1 MSNIRD
7 VAEAAGVSP
16 ATVSRVLNGKATSLV
31 SEATRER
38 VLDAAQSLGYHPSA
52 AARALVAGRTDTIA
66 LATTNIHDPHYARAL
81 DVAQDIAEEFGYH
94 LLLVPDADD
103 TRLQSLLRE
112 RRADVIVRLRYP
124 VDTADEVAAAVVSD
138 EQVVIAV
145 GPVDRQMPLST
156 PCACWDDREG
166 IRAAVEHLAELGHR
180 RVAFLAGRPAQRKER
195 YAFEAAGADMTIVPV
210 CIEPGSPDD
219 VARGAAIARLALQRE
234 PGVTALLA
242 QNDTLALGAL
252 HALRED
258 GIAVPR
264 RVSVVGYND
273 TFLAPYSCP
282 PLTTVRTPLAECVS
296 RGLRQV
302 LEALSPQHGP
312 IQPQSLQLH
321 TELVVRASTACPPT
335 T

>member
-7 VAEAAGVSP
+7 VADAAGVSP

-81 DVAQDIAEEFGYH
+81 DVAQAIAEEFGYH
-94 LLLVPDADD
+94 LLLMPDADD

-124 VDTADEVAAAVVSD
+124 VDTADEVAAAVVSE

-145 GPVDRQMPLST
+145 GPIDRQMPLST

-166 IRAAVEHLAELGHR
+166 IRAAVEHLAGLGHR

-195 YAFEAAGADMTIVPV
+195 YALEAAGADMTIVPV
-210 CIEPGSPDD
+210 CIEPGSLDD
-219 VARGAAIARLALQRE
+219 VGRGAALARLALQRE

-242 QNDTLALGAL
+242 QNDTFALGAL

-258 GIAVPR
+258 GIAVPGQ
-264 RVSVVGYND
+264 VSVVGYND

-296 RGLRQV
+296 RSLRQV
-302 LEALSPQHGP
+302 MEALSTQHGAV
-312 IQPQSLQLH
+312 QPQSLQLH

>member
-195 YAFEAAGADMTIVPV
+195 YALEAAGTDMTIVPV

-242 QNDTLALGAL
+242 QNDTFALGAL
-252 HALRED
+252 HALHED
-258 GIAVPR
+258 GVAVPEQ
-264 RVSVVGYND
+264 VSVVGYND
-273 TFLAPYSCP
+273 TLMTSYSSP
-282 PLTTVRTPLAECVS
+282 PLTTVRTPLVECV
-296 RGLRQV
+296 GQTLRQV
-302 LEALSPQHGP
+302 LESLSRQDCPIKLQALQM
-312 IQPQSLQLH
+312 H
-321 TELVVRASTACPPT
+321 TELVIRASTAHARNL
-335 T
+335 